1 MKISDLYVH
10 SSSSVPPLRVGLL
23 LDDVVLERLFAEVVR
38 DIRRSNFAELKLL
51 VLNRAERPAAKQ
63 PRPRS
68 FAGRVWRV
76 IRDPQLRRALGW
88 DLYTQLDQRCFTTED
103 DPLALEDG
111 RELLAGVETLH
122 VTPITKRFAHHFPEE
137 AVAAVRAKDLHV
149 LLRFGFN
156 ILRGDIL
163 KAARYGVWS
172 FHYGDNDYYRG
183 RPAHFWE
190 MVEGNPL
197 SGVVL
202 QMLTEELDAG
212 QVLAKGLFATQPGI
226 SLIRNRIQPYWS
238 SEHMVIQKLWEVR
251 EYGWERVKSG
261 ILPAA
266 PYQGKKKIYRTPAN
280 REIVRWLLPQ
290 LATEAAGRA
299 YRMLRRADHVAHWRI
314 AIRAGKPPAGG
325 APLAMDGF
333 RWMESPRGHFYAD
346 PFLFEK
352 DGRRHLFLED
362 LVYKENRGVIAHAE
376 ISSAGE
382 VGEVRTVLDT
392 GAHASYPCVF
402 ADGGDVYMI
411 PETLEDCSVRLFR
424 ARRFPEEWEEAA
436 QLFRGPAVDT
446 SVWKQDGLWWF
457 FTTLQEPRGR
467 GMALFLFWS
476 ETLTGRWQYHP
487 RNPISFD
494 VRRARGA
501 GNIFRHGEMLIRPS
515 QDCSGRY
522 GRAFALN
529 RIVKLTREE
538 YEEELLHVVE
548 PRWAPGLLATH
559 TYNRLGDL
567 EVTDGR
573 CLCPR
578 ATVW

>member
-1 MKISDLYVH
+1 MNISDLYVH
-10 SSSSVPPLRVGLL
+10 ASSSAPPLRVGVL
-23 LDDVVLERLFAEVVR
+23 LDDVVLGRLFAEVVR
-38 DIRRSNFAELKLL
+38 DIWRSNFAALELL
-51 VLNRAERPAAKQ
+51 VLNRAA
-63 PRPRS
+63 PRAQEQHRQRS
-68 FAGRVWRV
+68 ISG
-76 IRDPQLRRALGW
+76 RDPQLRHTLGW
-88 DLYTQLDQRCFTTED
+88 DLYTWLDRRYFFTED
-103 DPLALEDG
+103 NPLALEDG
-111 RELLAGVETLH
+111 RELLAGVDTLR
-122 VTPITKRFAHHFPEE
+122 VMPITTQFADRFPEE

-183 RPAHFWE
+183 GPAHLWE
-190 MVEGNPL
+190 MIEGNPL

-202 QMLTEELDAG
+202 QVLTEELDAG

-226 SLIRNRIQPYWS
+226 SLIRNRIQPYWG

-251 EYGWERVKSG
+251 EYGWEHVKSG

-266 PYQGKKKIYRTPAN
+266 PYQGKKIYGTPAN

-290 LATEAAGRA
+290 LATKAAGRA
-299 YRMLRRADHVAHWRI
+299 YRMLRRTDHVEHWRI
-314 AIRAGKPPAGG
+314 AIRAGKPPVGA
-325 APLAMDGF
+325 APLIMDGF

-362 LVYKENRGVIAHAE
+362 LDCKENRGVIAHAE

-424 ARRFPEEWEEAA
+424 AKRFPEEWEEEA
-436 QLFRGPAVDT
+436 QLFKGPAVDT
-446 SVWKQDGLWWF
+446 SVWRQDGLWWF
-457 FTTLQEPRGR
+457 FTTLQEPRGQ
-467 GMALFLFWS
+467 GMALYVFWS

-501 GNIFRHGEMLIRPS
+501 GSIFRQGEILIRPS

-529 RIVKLTREE
+529 RIVTLTREE

-548 PRWAPGLLATH
+548 PQWAPGLLATH

-573 CLCPR
+573 CLLPR
-578 ATVW
+578 AAVW

>member
-1 MKISDLYVH
+1 MKISDLYIH
-10 SSSSVPPLRVGLL
+10 SSSSAPPLRVGVL

-38 DIRRSNFAELKLL
+38 DIRRSNFASLELV
-51 VLNRAERPAAKQ
+51 VLNQAERPAEKQ

-68 FAGRVWRV
+68 FASRVWRV
-76 IRDPQLRRALGW
+76 IRHPQLRRALAW
-88 DLYTQLDQRCFTTED
+88 DLYSRLDQRYFSTED

-111 RELLAGVETLH
+111 HELLAGVETLR
-122 VTPITKRFAHHFPEE
+122 VTPITERFAYRFPEE

-156 ILRGDIL
+156 TLRGDIL
-163 KAARYGVWS
+163 NAARYGVWS
-172 FHYGDNDYYRG
+172 FHHGDNDYYHG
-183 RPAHFWE
+183 GPAYFWE

-197 SGVVL
+197 LGAEL
-202 QMLTEELDAG
+202 QVLTEELDAS
-212 QVLAKGLFATQPGI
+212 QVLAKGMFATQPGI
-226 SLIRNRIQPYWS
+226 SLIRNRIQPYWG

-261 ILPAA
+261 VPAA
-266 PYQGKKKIYRTPAN
+266 PYQGKKKIYRTPASH
-280 REIVRWLLPQ
+280 EMVRWLLPQ
-290 LATEAAGRA
+290 LATKAAGRA
-299 YRMLRRADHVAHWRI
+299 YRKLRGAERVEHWRI
-314 AIRAGKPPAGG
+314 AIRAGTPPASA
-325 APLAMDGF
+325 APLAMDSF
-333 RWMESPRGHFYAD
+333 RWIESPRGHTYAD

-362 LVYKENRGVIAHAE
+362 LIYKENRGVIGHAE
-376 ISSAGE
+376 ISSTGE
-382 VGEVRTVLDT
+382 MGEVRTVLDT

-411 PETLEDCSVRLFR
+411 PETLENGSVRLFR
-424 ARRFPEEWEEAA
+424 ARRFPEEWEEVAR
-436 QLFRGPAVDT
+436 LFRGPAVDT

-467 GMALFLFWS
+467 GMALYVFWS

-501 GNIFRHGEMLIRPS
+501 GNIFRQGEMLIRPS

-548 PRWAPGLLATH
+548 PRWASGLQATH

-567 EVTDGR
+567 EVTDGE
-573 CLCPR
+573 CLRPR
-578 ATVW
+578 AAVW